1 MRLSKSELRVLE
13 QIANGNKEVSEIA
26 QALKRSNKQI
36 YVIAKKLSD
45 NEIIKLSNGRL
56 EPKRAPYVALLL
68 QLLSKVPNLPP
79 VLADSGIPILIS
91 MLRPVTLKEI
101 MDETGFKRAT
111 IFKKLK
117 QAKMRSI
124 VKKNASTYELNE
136 KLWSHLKDFLEE
148 LKEYESTTDERI
160 PASAVIY
167 YKKGNEIVFSS
178 KEELDATLTAFS
190 AYEKYGIGLLTV
202 TNYYYLPKRKLTKN
216 DILMHSIYVA
226 EKDKDIRNLIFIA
239 LFYAKFK
246 KEFKIKHPILM
257 NLSAVLAGGEIKGYP
272 KYEEI
277 KDRAE
282 VYGIEV

>member
-1 MRLSKSELRVLE
+1 MRLSKSELGVLE

-45 NEIIKLSNGRL
+45 NELIKLSDGRL

-68 QLLSKVPNLPP
+68 QLLSKIPNLPP

-111 IFKKLK
+111 IFNKLK

-136 KLWSHLKDFLEE
+136 KLWSNLKDFLEE

-202 TNYYYLPKRKLTKN
+202 TNYYYLPKRKLTKD

-226 EKDKDIRNLIFIA
+226 EKDTDIRNLIFIA

-272 KYEEI
+272 KYQEI
-277 KDRAE
+277 KERAE